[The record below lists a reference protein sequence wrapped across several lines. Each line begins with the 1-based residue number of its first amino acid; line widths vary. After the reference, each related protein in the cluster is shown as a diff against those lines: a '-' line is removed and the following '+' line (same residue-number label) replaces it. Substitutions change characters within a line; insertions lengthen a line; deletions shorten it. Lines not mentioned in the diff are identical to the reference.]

1 MTTSRFFHLIRQ
13 EKRQFAVIG
22 LGRFGRAVCETLHAN
37 GYDVLGIDQNPKLVS
52 EVLADKVVA
61 NAISLDSTDDTAL
74 REAGI
79 FEIETVIVAIGNYLK
94 ESIITCL
101 NLKEGGVK
109 SVVAKVSS
117 DTHEKILKRLGVDII
132 VFPEHEAGQDLAY
145 SLTTPSIVDRFKLD
159 PDNSIVEIKV
169 PDQFCNKTLMDLQL
183 RKNYGVS
190 VLAIGSEEKF
200 QINPSPTLRL
210 QTGMILVLIG
220 QNDDIQRL
228 VQLH

>member
-1 MTTSRFFHLIRQ
+1 MNTSRLLNLIRH

-37 GYDVLGIDQNPKLVS
+37 GYDVLGIDQDPKLVS
-52 EVLADKVVA
+52 EVLADRVVA

-117 DTHEKILKRLGVDII
+117 DTHEKILRRLGVDII
-132 VFPEHEAGQDLAY
+132 VFPEHEAGQHLAY

-190 VLAIGSEEKF
+190 VLAIGCEEKF
-200 QINPSPTLRL
+200 QINPSPTERL

>member
-1 MTTSRFFHLIRQ
+1 MKTSHFLHLIRQ

-22 LGRFGRAVCETLHAN
+22 LGRFGRAVCETLHSN
-37 GYDVLGIDQNPKLVS
+37 GYEVLGVDQDPKLVA
-52 EVLADKVVA
+52 EVLADRVVA
-61 NAISLDSTDDTAL
+61 NAVSLDSTDDTAL

-117 DTHEKILKRLGVDII
+117 DTHEKILKRLGVDLI

-145 SLTTPSIVDRFKLD
+145 TLTTPAIIDRFKLD
-159 PDNSIVEIKV
+159 PNNSIVEIMV
-169 PDQFCNKTLMDLQL
+169 PDEFCNKTLAELQL
-183 RKNYGVS
+183 RKNHGVS

-200 QINPSPTLRL
+200 RINPPPQERL
-210 QTGMILVLIG
+210 QKGMIVVLLG
-220 QNDDIQRL
+220 ANEDIRRL
-228 VQLH
+228 V

>member
-1 MTTSRFFHLIRQ
+1 MKTSHFLSLIRQ

-22 LGRFGRAVCETLHAN
+22 LGRFGRAVCETLHVN
-37 GYDVLGIDQNPKLVS
+37 GYEVLGIDQDPKLVA
-52 EVLADKVVA
+52 EVLADRVVG

-117 DTHEKILKRLGVDII
+117 DTHEKSRPR
-132 VFPEHEAGQDLAY
+132 F
-145 SLTTPSIVDRFKLD
+145 SLYPHHPGDR
-159 PDNSIVEIKV
+159 
-169 PDQFCNKTLMDLQL
+169 
-183 RKNYGVS
+183 
-190 VLAIGSEEKF
+190 
-200 QINPSPTLRL
+200 
-210 QTGMILVLIG
+210 
-220 QNDDIQRL
+220 
-228 VQLH
+228 